1 MRLAQEQDFE
11 DTLAVALADQHEP
24 QGLAVIARSSH
35 KRRGFTVARC
45 AALGASPQA
54 EGDFRLHS
62 TGQPC
67 RSGPRNGRGCRAEPV
82 IHDLADAGRR
92 MQLFRVL

>member
-1 MRLAQEQDFE
+1 ME
-11 DTLAVALADQHEP
+11 LADQHAP
-24 QGLAVIARSSH
+24 QGLTVIARSSQ
-35 KRRGFTVARC
+35 KAGLRRARC

-54 EGDFRLHS
+54 EAGLS
-62 TGQPC
+62 TPLD
-67 RSGPRNGRGCRAEPV
+67 RAAPAVPGPRNFWGCRAEPV

>member
-1 MRLAQEQDFE
+1 M
-11 DTLAVALADQHEP
+11 ALADQHEP
-24 QGLAVIARSSH
+24 QGLAVIAHSSQKAGLH
-35 KRRGFTVARC
+35 CARC

-54 EGDFRLHS
+54 EAGLS
-62 TGQPC
+62 TPLD
-67 RSGPRNGRGCRAEPV
+67 RAALPSRGRGMFGAVGAEPV